1 MTHRA
6 IDGWM
11 LLLSALL
18 MPCTPFR
25 IGPTSIERE
34 LAELEQAAER
44 AGLDGVRLPF
54 ELDLVPA
61 MFQHLLSTGAL
72 NRRHVLYQS
81 VDRFCA
87 EALGL
92 ESELTRADPSRY
104 DTLLE
109 FGKTL
114 VSRFGRGANALLH
127 GQGNASDLAA
137 AGGGIASVAH
147 TSSHEFV
154 QRRNFGTF
162 SNNTIQRSF
171 PTVEHGSVLQMYDV
185 LNLFISA
192 QRNSSAIWHPVDGKT
207 MIAIDAGIDGMLI
220 GIGAMVDESALEVAG
235 FERPIRPDEAE
246 RVANMDDAQ
255 LAAWLKENAFV
266 KEGVEVMAMVSDAS
280 VSCRIGYRFDTK
292 QHDALHLGA
301 WLSKDVVRPLR
312 VCYCCLREAYEKGRS
327 WDWAI
332 KRCNAYVECE
342 ACDNASPCGMCDH
355 HEHWSKVRCN
365 RCINKGCECV
375 QFFLQSIGMDLGGG
389 QARLVRLGGTRPFDK
404 SVRAQLGA
412 FRDVELHS
420 DGVHDIKSG
429 VRNMTNW
436 KLRRDGQYQGTFLF
450 WSRYYDANPQVRG
463 AMRAAVTRAAL
474 RGKNPFSIEEKIML
488 VARPLQRAMLTEAE
502 RRAGSA
508 PVISIIGPEIHKSWS
523 SNTPSAYGNPGGGCF
538 HPKSSL
544 YIYADSGLRQ
554 VRRLRLGRS
563 PADNEVLIS
572 SAAHQLV
579 SPTAVALL
587 GDVAFITDPGQHESQ
602 LLMVDLH
609 GVFANF
615 GAASVARDDGGELSG
630 SSSSAPLG
638 GRGVK
643 LQLKKVALSYCS
655 TACGDDA
662 GTARGDDAGEADGGE
677 ADGGDAG
684 GGGSSSPGRGRLITE
699 AYGIAA
705 DADARAVFITDRRG
719 KAVFRITFT
728 SNYSAGVVQPLGD
741 QLPAEPTGI
750 AVVPGRSQV
759 AVAAVDSI
767 LLLDRTSGAWTCV
780 LNIVNADFH
789 GVSVLPD
796 GTLYAVAMRGN
807 AIYKQDPPY
816 TTSAELVAG
825 GNADY
830 PDGFFYTG
838 SASHVKLWQPTFC
851 SAVHNMLLISHV
863 GGGLSA
869 KLLLLSDAYD
879 FVTSVMTSL
888 CTLGDIFQLTP
899 EAGEHSCDYAHALSM
914 FRDVELLLQ
923 SVEDENYRHVNSRGV
938 QGQAGNFSNDFR
950 LSVRNNRS
958 TLLRQAARLLAMD
971 VPADVVSTF
980 EMKARLTLMVERA
993 FVKMRSKTPY
1003 PLSLEY
1009 SWQRAQ
1015 IVEEEFKETNGVE
1028 GFSVWFGERRSRM
1041 HYMGSGVPSAAQ
1053 HKLCA
1058 PRKPKNKINR
1068 EERVRQLAIL
1078 RRCAALFPRVRM
1090 QRVTD
1095 HGKEKAGTL
1104 PGVAYAPAIIPM
1116 PDDWEATR
1124 ASLATTA
1131 IASSRGGRAGREGGS
1146 QLQIAYHAN
1155 EMVVIKPD
1163 RGQGGGAVWL
1173 GSLLEPC
1180 LQWRERSGAV
1190 RLEKDRLGIRYFVQV
1205 DALTVDSASQMW
1217 GTAAEERLAAERVK
1231 AAEAS
1236 GVLYV
1241 FWGDALVSVP
1251 AIYGSTSP
1259 LNMQLGDGKVIRFE
1273 LSTASFDDAL
1283 ELVQD
1288 FTTSAPS
1295 VDPEESG
1302 EGILDPQAEFRVV
1315 DPTLCDSVGGAS
1327 GVEQCTFKPFHNGP
1341 HSWELVGRG
1350 GGRPSASLRDRRQL
1364 TLPFSAAPAAAAPA
1378 PRKRSPKPAA
1388 TARAATTAAA
1398 GTSQSA
1404 QPAQS
1409 AGSKR
1414 PPRGGGARKGKR
1426 SKRSKI

>member
-1 MTHRA
+1 
-6 IDGWM
+6 M

-25 IGPTSIERE
+25 IGPTRIERE
-34 LAELEQAAER
+34 LAELEQAAEQ

-154 QRRNFGTF
+154 RRRNFGTF
-162 SNNTIQRSF
+162 SNRTIQRSF

-192 QRNSSAIWHPVDGKT
+192 QQNSSAIWHPVDGKT
-207 MIAIDAGIDGMLI
+207 MIAIDVGIDGMLT

-266 KEGVEVMAMVSDAS
+266 KEAVEVMAMASDAS
-280 VSCRIGYRFDTK
+280 ISCRIGYRFDTK

-342 ACDNASPCGMCDH
+342 ACDNASPCGVCDH

-375 QFFLQSIGMDLGGG
+375 QFFPQSIGMDLGGG
-389 QARLVRLGGTRPFDK
+389 QARLVGLGGKRPFDE

-463 AMRAAVTRAAL
+463 AMRAAVTRSAL
-474 RGKNPFSIEEKIML
+474 RGKNPFSVEEKIML

-538 HPKSSL
+538 HPKSGL

-655 TACGDDA
+655 TAREDDA
-662 GTARGDDAGEADGGE
+662 WTLAR
-677 ADGGDAG
+677 
-684 GGGSSSPGRGRLITE
+684 PG
-699 AYGIAA
+699 
-705 DADARAVFITDRRG
+705 
-719 KAVFRITFT
+719 
-728 SNYSAGVVQPLGD
+728 
-741 QLPAEPTGI
+741 
-750 AVVPGRSQV
+750 
-759 AVAAVDSI
+759 
-767 LLLDRTSGAWTCV
+767 
-780 LNIVNADFH
+780 
-789 GVSVLPD
+789 
-796 GTLYAVAMRGN
+796 
-807 AIYKQDPPY
+807 
-816 TTSAELVAG
+816 
-825 GNADY
+825 
-830 PDGFFYTG
+830 
-838 SASHVKLWQPTFC
+838 
-851 SAVHNMLLISHV
+851 
-863 GGGLSA
+863 
-869 KLLLLSDAYD
+869 
-879 FVTSVMTSL
+879 
-888 CTLGDIFQLTP
+888 
-899 EAGEHSCDYAHALSM
+899 
-914 FRDVELLLQ
+914 
-923 SVEDENYRHVNSRGV
+923 
-938 QGQAGNFSNDFR
+938 
-950 LSVRNNRS
+950 
-958 TLLRQAARLLAMD
+958 
-971 VPADVVSTF
+971 
-980 EMKARLTLMVERA
+980 
-993 FVKMRSKTPY
+993 
-1003 PLSLEY
+1003 
-1009 SWQRAQ
+1009 
-1015 IVEEEFKETNGVE
+1015 
-1028 GFSVWFGERRSRM
+1028 
-1041 HYMGSGVPSAAQ
+1041 
-1053 HKLCA
+1053 
-1058 PRKPKNKINR
+1058 
-1068 EERVRQLAIL
+1068 
-1078 RRCAALFPRVRM
+1078 
-1090 QRVTD
+1090 
-1095 HGKEKAGTL
+1095 
-1104 PGVAYAPAIIPM
+1104 
-1116 PDDWEATR
+1116 
-1124 ASLATTA
+1124 
-1131 IASSRGGRAGREGGS
+1131 
-1146 QLQIAYHAN
+1146 
-1155 EMVVIKPD
+1155 
-1163 RGQGGGAVWL
+1163 
-1173 GSLLEPC
+1173 
-1180 LQWRERSGAV
+1180 
-1190 RLEKDRLGIRYFVQV
+1190 
-1205 DALTVDSASQMW
+1205 
-1217 GTAAEERLAAERVK
+1217 
-1231 AAEAS
+1231 
-1236 GVLYV
+1236 
-1241 FWGDALVSVP
+1241 
-1251 AIYGSTSP
+1251 
-1259 LNMQLGDGKVIRFE
+1259 
-1273 LSTASFDDAL
+1273 
-1283 ELVQD
+1283 
-1288 FTTSAPS
+1288 
-1295 VDPEESG
+1295 
-1302 EGILDPQAEFRVV
+1302 
-1315 DPTLCDSVGGAS
+1315 
-1327 GVEQCTFKPFHNGP
+1327 
-1341 HSWELVGRG
+1341 
-1350 GGRPSASLRDRRQL
+1350 
-1364 TLPFSAAPAAAAPA
+1364 
-1378 PRKRSPKPAA
+1378 
-1388 TARAATTAAA
+1388 
-1398 GTSQSA
+1398 
-1404 QPAQS
+1404 
-1409 AGSKR
+1409 R
-1414 PPRGGGARKGKR
+1414 PPRLAG
-1426 SKRSKI
+1426 